1 MDSSALS
8 VFIVANAARKTRDA
22 QSRKIEVAACPC
34 PAFCKRRNRGR
45 EHCPLAQS
53 EGFPTEKEEKLLFDR
68 RAAQGSSVL
77 ILGERRARDPGSI
90 GKKLVRV
97 QHFVAKVLVR
107 SAMPFVTSRP
117 GAQVDYTPGEL
128 APLRPQIVVLDFK
141 FPDRILGRNDERQVD
156 IADIERL
163 AVQIFR
169 ALVPKGATDLKISE
183 VEGVLADGRAIGV
196 SLRNHGGSDEGEI
209 KNVAPVQGQLRGLAL
224 VDNLA
229 KRGGFSL

>member
-8 VFIVANAARKTRDA
+8 VFIVANTASKTRDA
-22 QSRKIEVAACPC
+22 QSRKVEVAACPC

-45 EHCPLAQS
+45 EQCPLAQS
-53 EGFPTEKEEKLLFDR
+53 EGFPTEKKEKLLFDR
-68 RAAQGSSVL
+68 SAAQGSSVL
-77 ILGERRARDPGSI
+77 ILGEWRARDPGSI

-107 SAMPFVTSRP
+107 NAMPFIASCLST
-117 GAQVDYTPGEL
+117 QVDDAPGEL

-141 FPDRILGRNDERQVD
+141 FPNRILGRNDERQVD

-163 AVQIFR
+163 AVQILR
-169 ALVPKGATDLKISE
+169 ALVPKGAAHLKISE

-196 SLRNHGGSDEGEI
+196 SLRNHRRSDGGEVE
-209 KNVAPVQGQLRGLAL
+209 NVSPVQG
-224 VDNLA
+224 
-229 KRGGFSL
+229 